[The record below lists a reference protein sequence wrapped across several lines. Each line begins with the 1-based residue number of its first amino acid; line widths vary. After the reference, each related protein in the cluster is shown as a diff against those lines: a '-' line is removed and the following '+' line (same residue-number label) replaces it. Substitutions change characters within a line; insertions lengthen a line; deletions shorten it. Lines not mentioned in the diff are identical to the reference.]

1 MVSAAQVDELTRFN
15 ASVTAGIAV
24 ELRAL
29 GRAVGSASPEV
40 ARDALLE
47 VAPSLV
53 DRRGRLVAAGSAE
66 WFERVRR
73 SELGGTFSARL
84 GPLPDPDVVRRNV
97 RYAAGALFEVGR
109 VSPFESLA
117 GSLVRHVEDVSRGT
131 VRENVMRDTRAVGW
145 NRIARADGCDF
156 CVMLSQRGA
165 VYKKSTA
172 DFASHDKCRCRAAPS
187 WDPAAP
193 EVDVRAYEASQRM
206 GSVRARANDPSLSP
220 AHRAKA
226 QRALDNQTRRTRE
239 WIDAN
244 RWRLDD
250 FRSELT

>member
-1 MVSAAQVDELTRFN
+1 MVTAAQVDELTRFN

-24 ELRAL
+24 ELRSL
-29 GRAVGSASPEV
+29 GRSVGSAAPAV

-47 VAPSLV
+47 VAPTLV
-53 DRRGRLVAAGSAE
+53 DRRGQLMAAGSAE

-117 GSLVRHVEDVSRGT
+117 GALVRQVEDVSRGT
-131 VRENVMRDTRAVGW
+131 IRENVNRDTRAVGW

-156 CVMLSQRGA
+156 CVMLAGRGA
-165 VYKKSTA
+165 VYKRATA
-172 DFASHDKCRCRAAPS
+172 DFASHDHCRCRAAPS
-187 WDPAAP
+187 WDPTAP
-193 EVDVRAYEASQRM
+193 EVDVRAYEASKRM
-206 GSVRARANDPSLSP
+206 GSVRARANNPDLSP
-220 AHRAKA
+220 ADRAKA
-226 QRALDNQTRRTRE
+226 QRILDNHQKRTRE

-244 RWRLDD
+244 RWQLDNL
-250 FRSELT
+250 RAELL